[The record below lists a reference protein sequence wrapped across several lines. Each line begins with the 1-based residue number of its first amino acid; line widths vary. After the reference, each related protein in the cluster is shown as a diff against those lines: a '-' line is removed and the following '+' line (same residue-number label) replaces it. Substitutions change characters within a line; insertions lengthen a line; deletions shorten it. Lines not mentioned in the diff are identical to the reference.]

1 MAIRTWSAGVLLYR
15 KSTEGELGYELLLAH
30 PGGPYWAGKRYH
42 AYGVPK
48 GEFDPSVETAE
59 CSARREFREETGQ
72 DAPAELVKLGVFETK
87 PRKEIHVWVAEQGTF
102 PLAPLSCPPR
112 RCVGKRLGICFML
125 TTGIADC

>member
-72 DAPAELVKLGVFETK
+72 DAPAELVKLGVFET
-87 PRKEIHVWVAEQGTF
+87 
-102 PLAPLSCPPR
+102 LAPLSCPPR